1 MPQPYESS
9 RRRGG
14 WGPWVPLVLTVT
26 AATVGVA
33 AWLWSQ
39 QKEDEEDVRDL
50 DYNTDS
56 SSDISRYGESSR
68 ELSDIKEPLAD
79 DEEER
84 LLSQQSQGSPT
95 TTWAAL
101 RRTPSPQHFFDS
113 AKRTVAAGMT
123 AVGSALASIREED
136 RRDYADHETWS
147 EVADARKEKERVVPT
162 TPAATTSQPTKE
174 ANKRRKKV
182 AIIVSADTQLD
193 HSDVDG
199 FLEHAVSDGAHSV
212 AKCAVLTDYSLSS
225 RTFLA
230 LPTLRNTSSTF
241 SSTRRTSRTRHWML
255 LAP

>member
-39 QKEDEEDVRDL
+39 QKEDEEDIRDL

-56 SSDISRYGESSR
+56 SSDTSRYGETSR
-68 ELSDIKEPLAD
+68 ELSDIKEPLVD
-79 DEEER
+79 DEQER
-84 LLSQQSQGSPT
+84 LLSQQPQGSPT

-113 AKRTVAAGMT
+113 AKRTVAAGVT
-123 AVGSALASIREED
+123 AVGSALASIREEE

-147 EVADARKEKERVVPT
+147 EVADARKEKERAVPT

-182 AIIVSADTQLD
+182 AIIVSADAQLD

-199 FLEHAVSDGAHSV
+199 FLEHAVSDGH
-212 AKCAVLTDYSLSS
+212 
-225 RTFLA
+225 
-230 LPTLRNTSSTF
+230 TL
-241 SSTRRTSRTRHWML
+241 
-255 LAP
+255 